1 MGQRV
6 ELIAHGMGAFVFALF
21 FFIGLATIVLL
32 GAELATGNMMYLTFG
47 WMRKT
52 VTGSAAI
59 KALLL
64 CTVGNLVGAAIVGV
78 LLSQAEA
85 FSAITDTSFV
95 SELLNKKLHKSP
107 IGLLVEGITAN
118 FVVNMGIVGVALLKD
133 YTARFLLLIFVIG
146 MFVGLGTEHVIANFA
161 LVNIVGFSAEPLP
174 QYFDGT
180 YIALNWTLAWIGNLI
195 GGGALMGGTY
205 AWLNRTMTT
214 YLDRQ
219 S

>member
-21 FFIGLATIVLL
+21 VFIGLATIVLL

-161 LVNIVGFSAEPLP
+161 LG
-174 QYFDGT
+174 
-180 YIALNWTLAWIGNLI
+180 
-195 GGGALMGGTY
+195 
-205 AWLNRTMTT
+205 
-214 YLDRQ
+214 
-219 S
+219 